1 MPAPSLQSA
10 RLRIGASLEEARRQ
24 RGLSIQDAAERT
36 KIRAKYLAALEAED
50 WATLPSSAYAKG
62 FLRTYARAL
71 GLDADGLVD
80 AFRREAGREEPQS
93 LLPFGD
99 PLLEE
104 RRRPAGLDDRRPR
117 RGILLALGAIVA
129 LAVVLALVV
138 AGDLGNDTTPSRL
151 QRGGSHGAGTR
162 AHHAQPAGA
171 PSGPVTLRLRAIRGS
186 QVCLVGDG
194 RAVIDSQALTPG
206 TRAGPFHGR
215 RFRLDLTSFGGGVF
229 RLLVDGRSRKL
240 RAAHRSSYLIHSS
253 GIMQT
258 RYRGPGCP

>member
-1 MPAPSLQSA
+1 MPSPSLQSE
-10 RLRIGASLEEARRQ
+10 RLRIGASLEEARSR

-50 WATLPSSAYAKG
+50 WAALPSSAYAKG
-62 FLRTYARAL
+62 FLRTYARTL

-80 AFRREAGREEPQS
+80 AFRREAGGEEPQS

-99 PLLEE
+99 PVLEE
-104 RRRPAGLDDRRPR
+104 RKRPAGLDDRRPR
-117 RGILLALGAIVA
+117 RGILLALGAVVA
-129 LAVVLALVV
+129 LAIVLVLVI
-138 AGDLGNDTTPSRL
+138 AGDLGNDTTPSRK
-151 QRGGSHGAGTR
+151 QRAGAPGAGVAAQR
-162 AHHAQPAGA
+162 AQPAGA
-171 PSGPVTLRLRAIRGS
+171 PSGPVTLRLRAIHGS

-206 TRAGPFHGR
+206 TKAGPFHGR

-229 RLLVDGRSRKL
+229 RLLIDGRSREV
-240 RAAHRSSYLIHSS
+240 RAARRSSYLIHHS
-253 GIMQT
+253 GIKRT